1 MITSKYKYK
10 ERSGMTHKNCTNFK
24 TPAVLLLH
32 GFGGGPWEVE
42 PLAEALRAKGCLAA
56 VPTIRGLSG
65 SSRREMGRHSYEEW
79 IHAAEQAYKALRK
92 QSDKIVLAGFSTGG
106 LIAVHLALKYKP
118 EAVIFMSV
126 PVRHWDLKRVMSNL
140 AEDIKYNRS
149 DHLRYYMKSAVKFPL
164 RALFEFKR
172 IQNRTK
178 SRFGQLN
185 CPCLI
190 LQGLDDDTVHWKS
203 AERIKT
209 GIHSQNPKAE
219 VSLDYFEPAGHVLLH
234 GPASRQVIQRILKFL
249 QDSCIL

>member
-1 MITSKYKYK
+1 MTYK
-10 ERSGMTHKNCTNFK
+10 SASPHNA
-24 TPAVLLLH
+24 PAFLLLH

-56 VPTIRGLSG
+56 VPTLRGLSG
-65 SSRREMGRHSYEEW
+65 SSRREMGHHSHEDW
-79 IHAAEQAYKALRK
+79 IHAAEQAYKALRR
-92 QSDKIVLAGFSTGG
+92 QTDNIVLAGFSTGG
-106 LIAVHLALKYKP
+106 LIAVHLALKYQP
-118 EAVIFMSV
+118 AALIFMSV
-126 PVRHWDLKRVMSNL
+126 PVRHWDLKRVMTNL
-140 AEDIKYNRS
+140 AEDFKHKRA

-172 IQNRTK
+172 IQIRTK
-178 SRFGQLN
+178 SRFGQLS

-209 GIHSQNPKAE
+209 GIHSQNPKPE
-219 VSLDYFEPAGHVLLH
+219 VTLEYFEPAGHVLLH
-234 GPASRQVIQRILKFL
+234 GPASRQVILRILKFL